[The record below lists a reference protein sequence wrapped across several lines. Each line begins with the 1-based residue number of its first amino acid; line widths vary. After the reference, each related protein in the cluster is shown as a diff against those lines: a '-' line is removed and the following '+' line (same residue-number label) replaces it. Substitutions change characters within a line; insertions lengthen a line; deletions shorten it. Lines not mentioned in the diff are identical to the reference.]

1 MEATEYITDDN
12 VIHSIFIIFKVS
24 DSVGISFHILIVHV
38 VLDMLEELMFLLT
51 AFCRAHWYSFH
62 SLFFYEK
69 HMSAHMYIHTH
80 LY

>member
-51 AFCRAHWYSFH
+51 AFCRAH
-62 SLFFYEK
+62 
-69 HMSAHMYIHTH
+69 
-80 LY
+80 